1 MEMSITR
8 GLSELKLLDKRIQK
22 GINETT
28 FITSAIG
35 PKPVS
40 GYTSTEL
47 YVETT
52 ERNYQSTI
60 DLIKRR
66 QKIKSLIV
74 ESNAKTMVTISGK
87 GMTVAEAIE
96 RKTSI
101 QYEKSLLEKMRRD
114 YNHAVTQ
121 VESKN
126 EEVQL
131 RLEKLLEANFGKDS
145 KVKDTEMEAI
155 SKPFK
160 EQNEA
165 KLVDP
170 LKLKEKMD
178 TLSKEIDEFECE
190 VDFILSESN
199 TITKINLVD

>member
-8 GLSELKLLDKRIQK
+8 GLAELKLLDKRIQK

-28 FITSAIG
+28 FMTTAIG
-35 PKPVS
+35 HKPVP
-40 GYTSTEL
+40 GFTSTKE
-47 YVETT
+47 YEQNT
-52 ERNYQSTI
+52 EKNYSSVV

-66 QKIKSLIV
+66 QTIKSLIV

-87 GMTVAEAIE
+87 KMTVAEAIE

-101 QYEKSLLEKMRRD
+101 QYEKLLLEKMRRD
-114 YNHAVTQ
+114 YNHAVNE

-131 RLEKLLEANFGKDS
+131 RLDRLLEANFGKDS

-170 LKLKEKMD
+170 LKLKEKID
-178 TLSKEIDEFECE
+178 TLSKEIDEFESE

-199 TITKINLVD
+199 TITKITLTD

>member
-1 MEMSITR
+1 
-8 GLSELKLLDKRIQK
+8 
-22 GINETT
+22 
-28 FITSAIG
+28 
-35 PKPVS
+35 
-40 GYTSTEL
+40 
-47 YVETT
+47 
-52 ERNYQSTI
+52 
-60 DLIKRR
+60 
-66 QKIKSLIV
+66 
-74 ESNAKTMVTISGK
+74 
-87 GMTVAEAIE
+87 
-96 RKTSI
+96 
-101 QYEKSLLEKMRRD
+101 D

>member
-1 MEMSITR
+1 MEISITR

-35 PKPVS
+35 QKPVS
-40 GYTSTEL
+40 GYTATKEYEQNTEK
-47 YVETT
+47 
-52 ERNYQSTI
+52 NHQSI
-60 DLIKRR
+60 VDLIKRR
-66 QKIKSLIV
+66 QIIKSQIV
-74 ESNAKTMVTISGK
+74 ESNAKTKVTISSK
-87 GMTVAEAIE
+87 SMTVAEAIE

-101 QYEKSLLEKMRRD
+101 QYDKLLLEKMRRD
-114 YNHAVTQ
+114 YIHAVNQ

-131 RLEKLLEANFGKDS
+131 RLDKLLEANFGKDS
-145 KVKDTEMEAI
+145 KVKDSEMDAI

-170 LKLKEKMD
+170 LKLKEKID
-178 TLSKEIDEFECE
+178 TLSKEIDEFESE

-199 TITKINLVD
+199 TITKIHLTE